1 MFKVFIHRRIHGN
14 LKNSSAKHSS
24 LPEKGAST
32 ENNDSSNTRVPKNR
46 RQSERFTI
54 DAKQLAVFN
63 EQDIL
68 FIRDLSEDGFSSI
81 VSDRAFERFEIGDG
95 YVSRLSH
102 LGQSYDLTVE
112 VAWKN
117 ENLIGFRFRKMPVES
132 IRLVQRLITP
142 ARLASTLVKV
152 DAAFMETNRIW
163 YHGEEQTDLFIWQSN
178 RNSIDAWEFSSGSIF
193 VTWDPD
199 RLFRTGA
206 QKAADVSDT
215 GLISDQQL
223 LKIFD
228 ESPKQESIQ
237 FALDVITA
245 SNCEEKDLLTE
256 EFQPIGASN
265 IR

>member
-1 MFKVFIHRRIHGN
+1 
-14 LKNSSAKHSS
+14 
-24 LPEKGAST
+24 
-32 ENNDSSNTRVPKNR
+32 
-46 RQSERFTI
+46 
-54 DAKQLAVFN
+54 
-63 EQDIL
+63 
-68 FIRDLSEDGFSSI
+68 
-81 VSDRAFERFEIGDG
+81 
-95 YVSRLSH
+95 
-102 LGQSYDLTVE
+102 
-112 VAWKN
+112 
-117 ENLIGFRFRKMPVES
+117 
-132 IRLVQRLITP
+132 
-142 ARLASTLVKV
+142 V